1 MINPVT
7 RPRYPILRRV
17 CTESLGTMHVTN
29 GDASPEIWTDVRQE
43 IFALLQE
50 KDSDAADLYRAGVA
64 ALAAPLTRP
73 ALMIAGHCVRELIK
87 VLPVILGYP
96 TIEHADASRAARE
109 LYRQWT
115 TSGLPLSPDEG
126 IETAAV
132 AVSLDDVLVAAR
144 EVANAGAEGSQ
155 NSLALTALIVTG
167 LTSEARTAS
176 VRRVHKSIELFRR
189 WAHARDYTKPARTVP
204 ERSRVL
210 AELEVIEEALL
221 NRLGNMAD
229 RAKSVREILVV
240 ANQPI
245 DGDTRD

>member
-1 MINPVT
+1 MDV
-7 RPRYPILRRV
+7 
-17 CTESLGTMHVTN
+17 TESLGMRHVTN
-29 GDASPEIWTDVRQE
+29 GDVSPELWTDARRE
-43 IFALLQE
+43 IIAHLQE
-50 KDSDAADLYRAGVA
+50 KDSDAAELYRAGVA
-64 ALAAPLTRP
+64 ALVVPLTRP

-115 TSGLPLSPDEG
+115 TTGLPLSPDEG

-144 EVANAGAEGSQ
+144 QVANAGAEGSR
-155 NSLALTALIVTG
+155 NSLELTALIVTG
-167 LTSEARTAS
+167 LTSEAQTAS
-176 VRRVHKSIELFRR
+176 VRRVHEAIELFRR
-189 WAHARDYTKPARTVP
+189 WAHARDYTKPARKVP
-204 ERSRVL
+204 ERSDVL

-229 RAKSVREILVV
+229 RAKSIREILAV
-240 ANQPI
+240 ANRPI
-245 DGDTRD
+245 DGDTND